1 MTLIDD
7 SLEGVKT
14 SILMAVKNELTET
27 YPVEFGDYKTSRGD
41 TYSKVYWADTVRYQP
56 KYPYCVLTPSKDRL
70 EGYDEISY
78 FRGADERL
86 NKKQVTRS
94 FMTVSIDVYDMG
106 NETSNKSSLQA
117 DTFAH
122 KVARQLRKYFNG
134 DESLDWFS
142 GNKYY
147 ANQIGIT
154 VDNNMSSI
162 IDWSDTEAKFR
173 YSFDI
178 YVGWDDKVISK
189 PDLANGVKV
198 TVDEKNEKIDEF
210 TIQINQTL

>member
-14 SILMAVKNELTET
+14 SILMAVKKELTET

-78 FRGADERL
+78 FRGANKKL
-86 NKKQVTRS
+86 NKKQITRS
-94 FMTVSIDVYDMG
+94 FMTISIDVYDMG
-106 NETSNKSSLQA
+106 SETSNKSSLQA

-122 KVARQLRKYFNG
+122 KVARQLRKYFSG

-142 GNKYY
+142 GNEYY
-147 ANQIGIT
+147 ANQIGIM
-154 VDNNMSSI
+154 VDNNMTSI
-162 IDWSDTEAKFR
+162 IDWSDTEVKFR

-178 YVGWDDKVISK
+178 QAGWDDKVISE
-189 PDLANGVKV
+189 PDLANGAKI
-198 TVDEKNEKIDEF
+198 DINEEDKKIDELTVQF
-210 TIQINQTL
+210 HKTL

>member
-14 SILMAVKNELTET
+14 SILMAVKKELTET

-78 FRGADERL
+78 FRGANKKL

-94 FMTVSIDVYDMG
+94 FMTISIDVYDMG
-106 NETSNKSSLQA
+106 SETSNKSSLQA

-122 KVARQLRKYFNG
+122 KVARQLRKYFSG

-142 GNKYY
+142 GNEYY
-147 ANQIGIT
+147 TNQIGIM
-154 VDNNMSSI
+154 VNNNMSSI
-162 IDWSDTEAKFR
+162 IDWSDTEVKFR

-178 YVGWDDKVISK
+178 QVGWDDKVISE
-189 PDLANGVKV
+189 PDLANGAKIGINEESKKMDEL
-198 TVDEKNEKIDEF
+198 TVQFHK
-210 TIQINQTL
+210 TL